1 MNYYLLRDGKP
12 SKVSRKR
19 GLRGGIV
26 KVEDLR
32 VIGVVGAGVMGS
44 GIAQVFARSGY
55 DVVLVDV
62 SEDILRRALQ
72 SIESGPYGLIRLVE
86 KGKMSEEEMKKY
98 MQRIKTSTSYESLKD
113 VDFLIECVPENL
125 ELKRKVFAELDKICK
140 KEAIFASNTSGI
152 MISSLAVAV
161 ERKDKFIGMHWF
173 NPAPVMRLIEVV
185 RGAMTSEETFQ
196 ITMELSRKLGK
207 VPIPVN
213 DGPGFFTTRF
223 ITAWLMEAI
232 RLYELGIAGIKEIDE
247 MCKLAFGFPMG
258 PFELMDLIGLD
269 TILHIAEYMY
279 EETKEKHYAPSPTL
293 KKLVFSGY
301 LGDKRSKLGSK
312 GGWYDFFQVK
322 K

>member
-1 MNYYLLRDGKP
+1 M
-12 SKVSRKR
+12 
-19 GLRGGIV
+19 

-86 KGKMSEEEMKKY
+86 KGKMSEEEMKKC

-152 MISSLAVAV
+152 MISSLAAAV

-173 NPAPVMRLIEVV
+173 NPA
-185 RGAMTSEETFQ
+185 
-196 ITMELSRKLGK
+196 
-207 VPIPVN
+207 
-213 DGPGFFTTRF
+213 
-223 ITAWLMEAI
+223 
-232 RLYELGIAGIKEIDE
+232 
-247 MCKLAFGFPMG
+247 
-258 PFELMDLIGLD
+258 
-269 TILHIAEYMY
+269 
-279 EETKEKHYAPSPTL
+279 
-293 KKLVFSGY
+293 
-301 LGDKRSKLGSK
+301 
-312 GGWYDFFQVK
+312 
-322 K
+322 